1 MQSIQCLGKQKLL
14 RSINQSTNYHYF
26 ILEILQHCL
35 ASDSAFDLHMRRSQQ
50 ELRVRTHNEH
60 ITGIIPKCELKS
72 NQTIKQI
79 QIIIPNS
86 MPVIVYSL
94 WLFHIHSILFPLVL

>member
-72 NQTIKQI
+72 NQMGQG
-79 QIIIPNS
+79 
-86 MPVIVYSL
+86 
-94 WLFHIHSILFPLVL
+94 HITLYDDGMLRGHHR